1 MKKILAVILSAILG
15 LAGIAVFAEDG
26 DLRIT
31 LQIGNPV
38 MTVNNEEKPIDE
50 NGTAPVIINER
61 TLLPVRAV
69 VEEMGGTVTW
79 EADTR
84 TVSLTYGDDEIRLT
98 IDNTTAYLNGE
109 PSTLEAAPTIIN
121 DRTMLPIRFIAES
134 FKFTVDWDGDTQIVT
149 ITKAAEAVAP
159 TATSTVTPAP
169 ASTPTPEPTAAPA
182 DNDRQESKTLV
193 AYFSA
198 TNNTEGVAK
207 HIAEGIGADIYEI
220 LPEEPYT
227 DADLDY
233 NSDCRANREQNDDSA
248 RPAIS
253 GTVENMEQY
262 DTIFLGY
269 PIWWGNAPKIIFT
282 FLESYDFSGKTII
295 PFCTSGSSPIGST
308 TAMQNVTQ
316 GANWLDGH
324 RFGGGASS
332 DTVMDWVNGLDLE

>member
-1 MKKILAVILSAILG
+1 MKRILSIILSVIFCM
-15 LAGIAVFAEDG
+15 AGITAFAADG
-26 DLRIT
+26 DLTIN

-38 MTVNNEEKPIDE
+38 MTVNGTEKPIDE
-50 NGTAPVIINER
+50 NGTAPVIINDR

-69 VEEMGGTVTW
+69 VEEIGGDVEWGGETQTVVL
-79 EADTR
+79 A
-84 TVSLTYGDDEIRLT
+84 YGDDVVVLE
-98 IDNTTAYLNGE
+98 IDNTTAYHNDE

-134 FKFTVDWDGDTQIVT
+134 FKFDVAWDGETQTVT
-149 ITKAAEAVAP
+149 ITKAVDTAEPTTTPTPTATPAP
-159 TATSTVTPAP
+159 TAVQTDD
-169 ASTPTPEPTAAPA
+169 EQ
-182 DNDRQESKTLV
+182 QESKTLV

-207 HIAEGIGADIYEI
+207 HIADGLGADIYEI
-220 LPEEPYT
+220 LPEVPYT

-253 GTVENMEQY
+253 GTVENMDQY

-282 FLESYDFSGKTII
+282 FLESYDFTSKTII

-316 GANWLDGH
+316 GASWLDGH